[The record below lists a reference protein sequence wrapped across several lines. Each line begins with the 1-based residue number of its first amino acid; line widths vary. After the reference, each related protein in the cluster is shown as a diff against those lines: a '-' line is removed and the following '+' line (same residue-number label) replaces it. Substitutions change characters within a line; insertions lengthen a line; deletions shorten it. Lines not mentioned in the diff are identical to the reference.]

1 MWLANVNLHST
12 RQKQYIKTICLK
24 LTVLGR
30 YNMSYHHCNYTS
42 LTVNGPL
49 VVITLILEADPST
62 DASQKHHNISTT
74 DSYGLLYGAEYE
86 ARIGQ
91 HYRGVH
97 NQNVPC
103 AVCHEVLLIVNCIYV
118 HTHPLSRH
126 KCTETTTSQNT

>member
-1 MWLANVNLHST
+1 
-12 RQKQYIKTICLK
+12 
-24 LTVLGR
+24 
-30 YNMSYHHCNYTS
+30 MSYHHCNYTS

-62 DASQKHHNISTT
+62 DASQKNLTYSSAT

-86 ARIGQ
+86 ARMGQ

-103 AVCHEVLLIVNCIYV
+103 AVCHVVQRSVL
-118 HTHPLSRH
+118 
-126 KCTETTTSQNT
+126 